1 MFKIN
6 TIFRNNRPPLF
17 KKSLSA
23 FNFSQLDITISS
35 SIKTCYEP
43 ITFRNIRDNKG
54 ARQAKTRLGR
64 GPGSGKGKTCG
75 RGHKGYKARNGHPA
89 RHFEGGSTPI
99 TRRLP
104 KFGFRTKGLYYN
116 YINLDKLAYYIKKGQ
131 LDATK
136 PITIRELCWSGAVSK
151 PKFGIKVLSRG
162 AECIGELPPLHL
174 EVSQASQRVID
185 EVKKHGGSVKF
196 IYKTPLTI
204 RAMTKPWKFVR
215 APIDPVP
222 PFKKVKK
229 LIKLEDKG
237 VEYFLLI

>member
-6 TIFRNNRPPLF
+6 TIFRNNRPVLF
-17 KKSLSA
+17 KQCPKA
-23 FNFSQLDITISS
+23 FHFSELNIIITPNV
-35 SIKTCYEP
+35 KTSYEP
-43 ITFRNIRDNKG
+43 ITFRNIRDNQG
-54 ARQAKTRLGR
+54 ARKPKIKLGR
-64 GPGSGKGKTCG
+64 GPGSGKGKTSG
-75 RGHKGYKARNGHPA
+75 RGHKGYKARNGNVA

-104 KFGFRTKGLYYN
+104 KFGFRTKGLFYN
-116 YINLDKLAYYIKKGQ
+116 YINLDKIAYYIKKGQ

-136 PITIRELCWSGAVSK
+136 PITMRELCWSGAVSK
-151 PKFGIKVLSRG
+151 AKNGIKVLSRG
-162 AECIGELPPLHL
+162 AECLSDVPPLHL

-204 RAMTKPWKFVR
+204 KALTKPWKFIR
-215 APIDPVP
+215 TPIDPVP

-229 LIKLEDKG
+229 LLKQEEKG
-237 VEYFLLI
+237 VE